1 MKVCHLTSAHSRYD
15 TRIFIKECKSLAKNG
30 FAVSLIVADG
40 LGNENKDGVNF
51 FDVGQKSKHRL
62 IRFIVTTNKVY
73 KEALKLNADIY
84 HFHDPELMFFAYLL
98 KLKGKK
104 VIYDVHEDL
113 PRQLLCKP
121 YLSNVSKKPLSF
133 FIEKMENYFASRYTA
148 VVTATSF
155 IKDRFIKINCETIDV
170 NNFPVLSEF
179 EDFSKKAKQDEI
191 CYVGG
196 LSEVR
201 GIYEIIESLNFLNS
215 LRLNLAGS
223 FNDSSFEKKTKAQSS
238 WSKVNE
244 LGFIDRNGIKEVYS
258 KSKIGLVTLHP
269 VINYVNALPVKMFEY
284 MASGL
289 AVIASDIPLWKEI
302 IEESKCGVC
311 VNPLNPKDIAN
322 AVNEM
327 IQNPEALREMGANGR
342 KAIVQKY
349 NWSNEDK
356 KLLMLYRKILQ

>member
-1 MKVCHLTSAHSRYD
+1 MKVCHLTSAHPRYD
-15 TRIFIKECKSLAKNG
+15 TRIFIKECKSLANNG

-40 LGNENKDGVNF
+40 LGDEHKDGVNF
-51 FDVGQKSKHRL
+51 FDVGKNNSGRL
-62 IRFIVTTNKVY
+62 SRFTKTTRNVY
-73 KEALKLNADIY
+73 RKAIGIDADVY

-113 PRQLLCKP
+113 PRQLLSKP
-121 YLSNVSKKPLSF
+121 YLSNMSKKLLSF
-133 FIEKMENYFASRYTA
+133 FIEKIENFFASRFTA
-148 VVTATSF
+148 IITATSF

-170 NNFPVLSEF
+170 NNFPLLSEF
-179 EDFSKKAKQDEI
+179 EDFSDKAKQNEI

-201 GIYEIIESLNFLNS
+201 GIFEIIESLNHLNS
-215 LRLNLAGS
+215 IRLNLAGL
-223 FNDSSFEKKTKAQSS
+223 FNDSSFEKKAKAQPS

-244 LGFIDRNGIKEVYS
+244 LGFLDRNGIKEVYS

-269 VINYVNALPVKMFEY
+269 IINYVDALPVKMFEY

-302 IEESKCGVC
+302 IEESKCGIC
-311 VNPLNPKDIAN
+311 VNPLNSKDIAN
-322 AVNEM
+322 AVDEM
-327 IQNPEALREMGANGR
+327 IQNPEALKEMGANGR
-342 KAIVQKY
+342 NAVVQKF
-349 NWSNEDK
+349 NWSNEEE
-356 KLLMLYRKILQ
+356 KLLILYRTILA